1 MELTI
6 DFPGETASGSDF
18 KKLHQ
23 SVARSLRQDLVFS
36 RKAGRQRLENA
47 LKKTYEKKNRI
58 SSHFSLA
65 TARD

>member
-36 RKAGRQRLENA
+36 RKAGRQRLGRTQKD
-47 LKKTYEKKNRI
+47 LRKEK
-58 SSHFSLA
+58 
-65 TARD
+65 